1 MKYPQFFFDFTYRIA
16 GPQAQ
21 TATQK
26 KSKEFLGYVQEV
38 FDIMTANG
46 PVYTT
51 CGSLKIQF
59 QVKPGIVWNL
69 PLISWINHKRSML
82 YIRC

>member
-46 PVYTT
+46 SGKRCVGATVLIPT
-51 CGSLKIQF
+51 SLVSCETVNPIPAF
-59 QVKPGIVWNL
+59 Q
-69 PLISWINHKRSML
+69 
-82 YIRC
+82 